1 VTDEPLIFGKYKLLE
16 PLGRGGMAE
25 VYRALSVGAAGFKRP
40 VVIKRILPSLAANR
54 QFVDMFIKEASIA
67 ASLDHPNIVQVFDLG
82 EDGSDLFMVLE
93 YVPGL
98 DLGSIV
104 QHFAE
109 TGRRLPHQIVAFL
122 AVDVC
127 KALECAHDH
136 RDADGNPAPVIHRD
150 VSPQNVLISMAGM
163 VKLADFGLAMALTD
177 ARVTLPGIIKGKLG
191 YLSPEQALG
200 ARELDVRSDLF
211 SLGVVLYEAI
221 AGRRLFTGESPVD
234 TIRRIRDVK
243 FQSLSRVAPQVP
255 DQLVELIHGLLSK
268 DPEGRPGSAKEVRKV
283 LARYLRHVHPPV
295 DATALASIVRHIV
308 RERAASKNEPS
319 SLDKTN
325 DDVVTAAYA
334 VEDAGPDSFVD
345 DSSANR
351 ETLAQDGVPT
361 APPQPLE
368 LVSDDPDPT
377 LQTDPRDP
385 SGASAPRRPAE
396 DPSASSS
403 VLISRVVSVGDAS
416 VDPKRRGR
424 T

>member
-1 VTDEPLIFGKYKLLE
+1 MADESLIFGKYKLLE

-82 EDGSDLFMVLE
+82 EDNGDLFMVLE

-98 DLGSIV
+98 DLGTIV
-104 QHFAE
+104 QRFAE

-122 AVDVC
+122 AVDIC

-136 RDADGNPAPVIHRD
+136 HDADGSPSPVIHRD
-150 VSPQNVLISMAGM
+150 VSPQNVLISMAGT
-163 VKLADFGLAMALTD
+163 VKLADFGLAMAMTD

-200 ARELDVRSDLF
+200 SRELDVRSDLF

-221 AGRRLFTGESPVD
+221 AGRRLFEGDSPGD
-234 TIRRIRDVK
+234 TIRRVRDVR

-255 DQLVELIHGLLSK
+255 DQLVDLIHKLLSK
-268 DPEGRPGSAKEVRKV
+268 DPEGRPSSAREVRKV

-295 DATALASIVRHIV
+295 DATALASIVRHLV
-308 RERAASKNEPS
+308 RDRAARPPA
-319 SLDKTN
+319 LDVTS
-325 DDVVTAAYA
+325 DDIATAAFT
-334 VEDAGPDSFVD
+334 VEGAMEPAGDEG
-345 DSSANR
+345 SSASR
-351 ETLAQDGVPT
+351 ATLAQDDVPT
-361 APPQPLE
+361 APPA
-368 LVSDDPDPT
+368 LVADDPDPT
-377 LQTDPRDP
+377 LQT
-385 SGASAPRRPAE
+385 GAEDQSPAPPAE
-396 DPSASSS
+396 PQGPAST
-403 VLISRVVSVGDAS
+403 VLISRVVSVGGS
-416 VDPKRRGR
+416 SSGTKRRGR